1 MVIFHSDHSKLLL
14 VSNFKLLPDSCKKLR
29 WNSEVSRTRAFRKAS
44 RNYKKS
50 ADKPHCV
57 QPDTHPTCYPAPTI
71 LAKEPRNNHGAANA
85 LACRNLWFKE
95 LDQSRIQTTISSKM
109 SHILQIHLISFYL
122 IDFLACNTELQ
133 NFAEEQKPKRQFVAV
148 FVFQTLR
155 KLKSDKDNKDHF
167 FTL

>member
-1 MVIFHSDHSKLLL
+1 MVIFHSGHSKLLL
-14 VSNFKLLPDSCKKLR
+14 VSNLKLLPDSCKKLR

-50 ADKPHCV
+50 VDKPHCV

-95 LDQSRIQTTISSKM
+95 LDQSRIQTTTSSEM

-133 NFAEEQKPKRQFVAV
+133 NFAEGFTKEAICGGFCFSNSQKVKKWQR
-148 FVFQTLR
+148 
-155 KLKSDKDNKDHF
+155 
-167 FTL
+167 